1 MCFPEIAF
9 MEEKEDFYGRPL
21 LGGTLPSPLA
31 CALEDLISSGKLDV
45 DALPAKRRPVKHKK

>member
-1 MCFPEIAF
+1 